1 MTGTREDYP
10 PEVDAVL
17 ELALREDIGSGDVT
31 TGSVVPEDAVLT
43 GEIRAK
49 GAGVVSGIGLCGAVF
64 RKLDPGCAWEEAA
77 SDGDGVSP
85 GDVLARVTGR
95 ARAILSA
102 ERTALNVL
110 QKMSGISTLTSL
122 FVEAVAGSGVRIKDT
137 RKTLPGLRWISKYAV
152 AAGGG
157 HNHRAGL
164 YDGVLIKDNHIKA
177 AGGITAAVG
186 KARRSAGED
195 FSIEVETK
203 TMEQV
208 REAVSCGTDVIMLD
222 NMDVRE
228 IGEAVSL
235 IDRRALVEV
244 SGGVT
249 LENVGEMA
257 RSGVDFISVGAITHS
272 APCLDISFDVLDS

>member
-1 MTGTREDYP
+1 MRENYP
-10 PEVDAVL
+10 REVDVVL

-31 TGSVVPEDAVLT
+31 TDSVVPEDAVLT

-49 GAGVVSGIGLCGAVF
+49 GAGVVSGMGLSRAVF
-64 RKLDPGCAWEEAA
+64 RKLDPECEWEEIV
-77 SDGDGVSP
+77 SDGDRVSP
-85 GDVLARVTGR
+85 GDALARVTGR
-95 ARAILSA
+95 SRAILSA
-102 ERTALNVL
+102 ERTALNIL
-110 QKMSGISTLTSL
+110 QKMSGISTLTSF
-122 FVEAVAGSGVRIKDT
+122 FVKAVAGSGVKIKDT

-177 AGGITAAVG
+177 AGSIEAAVG

-195 FSIEVETK
+195 FPIEVETK

-208 REAVSCGTDVIMLD
+208 KEAVSCGVDVIMLD
-222 NMDVRE
+222 NMGIRE
-228 IGEAVSL
+228 IEEAVRL

-249 LENVGEMA
+249 LESVGEMA
-257 RSGVDFISVGAITHS
+257 RSGVDFISVGALTHS
-272 APCLDISFDVLDS
+272 APCLDISFDVLD

>member
-1 MTGTREDYP
+1 MKIRENYP

-31 TGSVVPEDAVLT
+31 TDSIVPENTVLT
-43 GEIRAK
+43 GEMCAK
-49 GAGVVSGIGLCGAVF
+49 GSGVVSGLGLCGVVF
-64 RKLDPGCAWEEAA
+64 RKLDPDCEWEELV
-77 SDGDGVSP
+77 SDGDRVSP
-85 GDVLARVTGR
+85 GDVIARVTGQS
-95 ARAILSA
+95 RAILSA
-102 ERTALNVL
+102 ERTALNIL
-110 QKMSGISTLTSL
+110 QKMSGISTLTSF
-122 FVEAVAGSGVRIKDT
+122 FVEIAADSGVKIKDT

-177 AGGITAAVG
+177 AGGVTIAV
-186 KARRSAGED
+186 RRVRESVGED

-208 REAVSCGTDVIMLD
+208 KEAVSCGADVIMLD
-222 NMDVRE
+222 NMDVWE
-228 IGEAVSL
+228 IEEAVRF
-235 IDRRALVEV
+235 IDHRALVEA

-249 LENVGEMA
+249 LENVSEIA
-257 RSGVDFISVGAITHS
+257 RSGVDFISVGALTHS
-272 APCLDISFDVLDS
+272 APCLDISFGVLD

>member
-1 MTGTREDYP
+1 MKSRENYP

-31 TGSVVPEDAVLT
+31 TQSIVPEDAVLT
-43 GEIRAK
+43 GELYAK
-49 GAGVVSGIGLCGAVF
+49 GTGVISGIGLSGAVF
-64 RKLDPGCAWEEAA
+64 QKLDPNCEWEEMVC
-77 SDGDGVSP
+77 DGDRVSP
-85 GDVLARVTGR
+85 GDTLARVTGR
-95 ARAILSA
+95 SRAILSA
-102 ERTALNVL
+102 ERTALNIL
-110 QKMSGISTLTSL
+110 QKMSGISTLTSF
-122 FVEAVAGSGVRIKDT
+122 FVEAVAGSGAKIKDT

-177 AGGITAAVG
+177 AGGIAEAVW
-186 KARRSAGED
+186 KARQSVGED

-208 REAVSCGTDVIMLD
+208 KEAVSCGADVIMLD
-222 NMDVRE
+222 NMDIRE
-228 IGEAVSL
+228 IREAVRL
-235 IDRRALVEV
+235 IARRALVEA

-249 LENVGEMA
+249 LENVGEIA
-257 RSGVDFISVGAITHS
+257 RSGVDFISVGALTHS
-272 APCLDISFDVLDS
+272 APCLDISFDVLE

>member
-1 MTGTREDYP
+1 MKSRENYP

-31 TGSVVPEDAVLT
+31 TQSIVPEDAVLT
-43 GEIRAK
+43 GALCAK
-49 GAGVVSGIGLCGAVF
+49 GTGVISGIGLSGAVF
-64 RKLDPGCAWEEAA
+64 QKLDPNCEWEEMVC
-77 SDGDGVSP
+77 DGDRVSP
-85 GDVLARVTGR
+85 GDTLARVTGR
-95 ARAILSA
+95 SRAILSA
-102 ERTALNVL
+102 ERTALNIL
-110 QKMSGISTLTSL
+110 QKMSGISTLTSF
-122 FVEAVAGSGVRIKDT
+122 FVEAVAGSAAKIKDT

-177 AGGITAAVG
+177 AGSIVEAVW
-186 KARRSAGED
+186 KARQSVGED

-208 REAVSCGTDVIMLD
+208 KEAVSCGADVIMLD
-222 NMDVRE
+222 NMDIRE
-228 IGEAVSL
+228 IREAVRL
-235 IDRRALVEV
+235 IARRALVEA

-249 LENVGEMA
+249 LENVGEIA
-257 RSGVDFISVGAITHS
+257 RSGVDFISVGALTHS
-272 APCLDISFDVLDS
+272 APCLDISFDVLE

>member
-1 MTGTREDYP
+1 MKTHENYP
-10 PEVDAVL
+10 QEVDAVL

-31 TGSVVPEDAVLT
+31 TGSIVPEDAVLT

-49 GAGVVSGIGLCGAVF
+49 GTGVISGIGLCCEVF
-64 RKLDPGCAWEEAA
+64 RKLDPDCMWEEIVH
-77 SDGDGVSP
+77 DGDRVSP
-85 GDVLARVTGR
+85 GDTLARVAGK

-102 ERTALNVL
+102 ERTALNIL

-122 FVEAVAGSGVRIKDT
+122 FVEAVAGSGVKIKDT

-177 AGGITAAVG
+177 AGSIAAAVG
-186 KARRSAGED
+186 KARENVGED
-195 FSIEVETK
+195 FSVEVETK

-208 REAVSCGTDVIMLD
+208 KEAVSCGVDVIMLD

-228 IGEAVSL
+228 IEEAVGL

-249 LENVGEMA
+249 LENVKGMA
-257 RSGVDFISVGAITHS
+257 RSGVDFISVGALTHS
-272 APCLDISFDVLDS
+272 APCLDISFDVLNS

>member
-1 MTGTREDYP
+1 MKSRENYP

-31 TGSVVPEDAVLT
+31 TQSIVPEDAVLT
-43 GEIRAK
+43 GALCAK
-49 GAGVVSGIGLCGAVF
+49 GTGVISGIGLSGAVF
-64 RKLDPGCAWEEAA
+64 QKLDPNCEWEEMVC
-77 SDGDGVSP
+77 DGDRVSP
-85 GDVLARVTGR
+85 GDTLARVTGR
-95 ARAILSA
+95 SRAILSA
-102 ERTALNVL
+102 ERTALNIL
-110 QKMSGISTLTSL
+110 QKMSGISTLTSF
-122 FVEAVAGSGVRIKDT
+122 FVEAVAGSGAKIKDT

-177 AGGITAAVG
+177 AGGIAEAVW
-186 KARRSAGED
+186 KARQSVGED

-208 REAVSCGTDVIMLD
+208 KEAVSCGADVIMLD
-222 NMDVRE
+222 NMDIRE
-228 IGEAVSL
+228 IREAVRL
-235 IDRRALVEV
+235 IARRALVEA

-249 LENVGEMA
+249 LENVGEIA
-257 RSGVDFISVGAITHS
+257 RSGVDFISVGALTHS
-272 APCLDISFDVLDS
+272 APCLDISFDVLE

>member
-1 MTGTREDYP
+1 MTKTRESYP
-10 PEVDAVL
+10 KEVDAVL
-17 ELALREDIGSGDVT
+17 ELALREDMGSGDIT
-31 TGSVVPEDAVLT
+31 TANVVPGDAVLT
-43 GEIRAK
+43 GEVRAK
-49 GAGVVSGIGLCGAVF
+49 GTGVVSGIGLCGAVF
-64 RKLDPGCAWEEAA
+64 RKLDPGCEWEE
-77 SDGDGVSP
+77 SVRDGDAVSP

-95 ARAILSA
+95 AGAVLSA

-122 FVEAVAGSGVRIKDT
+122 FVEAVAGSGVKIKDT

-177 AGGITAAVG
+177 AGSMAAAVRR
-186 KARRSAGED
+186 ARDGVGED
-195 FSIEVETK
+195 FPIEVETK

-208 REAVSCGTDVIMLD
+208 GEALSLGVSVIMLD
-222 NMDVRE
+222 NMDTRE
-228 IGEAVSL
+228 IGEAVRL
-235 IDRRALVEV
+235 IDRRALVEA

-249 LENVGEMA
+249 LGNVREMA
-257 RSGVDFISVGAITHS
+257 RSGVDFISVGALTHS
-272 APCLDISFDVLDS
+272 APCLDISFDVLD

>member
-1 MTGTREDYP
+1 MKSRENYP

-31 TGSVVPEDAVLT
+31 TQSIVPEDAVLT
-43 GEIRAK
+43 GVLCAK
-49 GAGVVSGIGLCGAVF
+49 GTGVISGVGLSGAVF
-64 RKLDPGCAWEEAA
+64 QKLDPNCEWEEMVC
-77 SDGDGVSP
+77 DGDRVSP
-85 GDVLARVTGR
+85 GDTLARVTGR
-95 ARAILSA
+95 SRAILSA
-102 ERTALNVL
+102 ERTALNIL
-110 QKMSGISTLTSL
+110 QKMSGISTLTSF
-122 FVEAVAGSGVRIKDT
+122 FVEAVAGSAAKIKDT

-177 AGGITAAVG
+177 AGGIAEAVW
-186 KARRSAGED
+186 KARQSVGED

-208 REAVSCGTDVIMLD
+208 KEAVSCGADVIMLD
-222 NMDVRE
+222 NMDIRE
-228 IGEAVSL
+228 IREAVRL
-235 IDRRALVEV
+235 IARRALVEA

-249 LENVGEMA
+249 LENVGEIA
-257 RSGVDFISVGAITHS
+257 RSGVDFISVGALTHS
-272 APCLDISFDVLDS
+272 APCLDISFDVLE

>member
-1 MTGTREDYP
+1 MKSRENYP

-31 TGSVVPEDAVLT
+31 TQSIVPEDAVLT
-43 GEIRAK
+43 GALCAK
-49 GAGVVSGIGLCGAVF
+49 GTGVISGIGLSGAVF
-64 RKLDPGCAWEEAA
+64 QKLDPNCEWEEMVC
-77 SDGDGVSP
+77 DGDRVSP
-85 GDVLARVTGR
+85 GDTLARVTGR
-95 ARAILSA
+95 SRAILSA
-102 ERTALNVL
+102 ERTALNIL
-110 QKMSGISTLTSL
+110 QKMSGISTLTSF
-122 FVEAVAGSGVRIKDT
+122 FVEAVAGSAAKIKDT

-177 AGGITAAVG
+177 AGGIVEAVW
-186 KARRSAGED
+186 KARQSVGED

-208 REAVSCGTDVIMLD
+208 KEAVSCGADVIMLD
-222 NMDVRE
+222 NMDIRE
-228 IGEAVSL
+228 IREAVRL
-235 IDRRALVEV
+235 IARRALVEA

-249 LENVGEMA
+249 LENVGEIA
-257 RSGVDFISVGAITHS
+257 RSGVDFISVGALTHS
-272 APCLDISFDVLDS
+272 APCLDISFDVLE

>member
-1 MTGTREDYP
+1 MNTRGDYP
-10 PEVDAVL
+10 QEVDAVL

-31 TGSVVPEDAVLT
+31 TDSIVPEDAVLT

-49 GAGVVSGIGLCGAVF
+49 GSGVVSGMGLSCAVF
-64 RKLDPGCAWEEAA
+64 RKLDPDCAWEEIVH
-77 SDGDGVSP
+77 DGDRVSP
-85 GDVLARVTGR
+85 GDALARVTGR
-95 ARAILSA
+95 SRAILSA
-102 ERTALNVL
+102 ERTALNIL

-122 FVEAVAGSGVRIKDT
+122 FVEAVADSGVKIKDT

-177 AGGITAAVG
+177 AGGIAAAVA
-186 KARRSAGED
+186 KAREGVGED
-195 FSIEVETK
+195 FPVEVETK

-208 REAVSCGTDVIMLD
+208 KEAVSCGADVIMLD
-222 NMDVRE
+222 NMDIAE
-228 IGEAVSL
+228 IEEAVIF

-244 SGGVT
+244 SGGIT
-249 LENVGEMA
+249 LENVKEMA
-257 RSGVDFISVGAITHS
+257 RSGVDFISVGALTHS
-272 APCLDISFDVLDS
+272 APCLDISFDVLN

>member
-1 MTGTREDYP
+1 MKSRENYP

-31 TGSVVPEDAVLT
+31 TQSIVPEDAVLT
-43 GEIRAK
+43 GALCAK
-49 GAGVVSGIGLCGAVF
+49 GTGVISGIGLSGAVF
-64 RKLDPGCAWEEAA
+64 QKLDPNCEWEEMVC
-77 SDGDGVSP
+77 DGDRVSP
-85 GDVLARVTGR
+85 GDTLARVTGR
-95 ARAILSA
+95 SRAILSA
-102 ERTALNVL
+102 ERTALNIL
-110 QKMSGISTLTSL
+110 QKMSGISTLTSF
-122 FVEAVAGSGVRIKDT
+122 FVEAVAGSAAKIKDT

-177 AGGITAAVG
+177 AGGIAEAVW
-186 KARRSAGED
+186 KARQSVGED

-208 REAVSCGTDVIMLD
+208 KEAVSCGADVIMLD
-222 NMDVRE
+222 NMDIRE
-228 IGEAVSL
+228 IREAVRL
-235 IDRRALVEV
+235 IARRALVEA

-249 LENVGEMA
+249 LENVGEIA
-257 RSGVDFISVGAITHS
+257 RSGVDFISVGALTHS
-272 APCLDISFDVLDS
+272 APCLDISFDVLE

>member
-1 MTGTREDYP
+1 MKSRENYP

-31 TGSVVPEDAVLT
+31 TQSIVPEDAVLT
-43 GEIRAK
+43 GALCAK
-49 GAGVVSGIGLCGAVF
+49 GTGVISGIGLSGAVF
-64 RKLDPGCAWEEAA
+64 QKLDPNCEWEEMVC
-77 SDGDGVSP
+77 DGDRVSP
-85 GDVLARVTGR
+85 GDTLARVTGR
-95 ARAILSA
+95 SRAILSA
-102 ERTALNVL
+102 ERTALNIL
-110 QKMSGISTLTSL
+110 QKMSGISTLTSF
-122 FVEAVAGSGVRIKDT
+122 FVEAVAGSAAKIKDT

-177 AGGITAAVG
+177 AGGIAEAVW
-186 KARRSAGED
+186 KARQSVGED

-208 REAVSCGTDVIMLD
+208 KEAVSCGADVIMLD
-222 NMDVRE
+222 NMDIRE
-228 IGEAVSL
+228 IREAVSL
-235 IDRRALVEV
+235 IDGRALAEA

-249 LENVGEMA
+249 LENVGEIA
-257 RSGVDFISVGAITHS
+257 RSGVDFISVGALTHS
-272 APCLDISFDVLDS
+272 APCLDISFDVLE

>member
-1 MTGTREDYP
+1 MKTHENYP
-10 PEVDAVL
+10 QEVDAVL
-17 ELALREDIGSGDVT
+17 ELALREDIGSGDIT
-31 TGSVVPEDAVLT
+31 TGSIVPEDAVLT

-49 GAGVVSGIGLCGAVF
+49 GTGVISGIGLCCEVF
-64 RKLDPGCAWEEAA
+64 RKLGPDCAWEEIVH
-77 SDGDGVSP
+77 DGDRVSP
-85 GDVLARVTGR
+85 GDTLARVTGK

-102 ERTALNVL
+102 ERTALNIL

-122 FVEAVAGSGVRIKDT
+122 FVEAVAGSGVKIKDT

-177 AGGITAAVG
+177 AGSIAAAVG
-186 KARRSAGED
+186 KARENVGED
-195 FSIEVETK
+195 FSVEVETK

-208 REAVSCGTDVIMLD
+208 KEAVSCGVDVIMLD

-228 IGEAVSL
+228 IEEAVGL

-249 LENVGEMA
+249 LENVKGMA
-257 RSGVDFISVGAITHS
+257 RSGVDFISVGALTHS
-272 APCLDISFDVLDS
+272 APCLDISFDVLNS

>member
-1 MTGTREDYP
+1 MKSRENYP

-31 TGSVVPEDAVLT
+31 TQSIVPEDAVLT
-43 GEIRAK
+43 GALCAK
-49 GAGVVSGIGLCGAVF
+49 GTGVISGIGLSGAVF
-64 RKLDPGCAWEEAA
+64 QKLDPNCEWEEMVC
-77 SDGDGVSP
+77 DGDRVSP
-85 GDVLARVTGR
+85 GDTLARVTGR
-95 ARAILSA
+95 SRAILSA
-102 ERTALNVL
+102 ERTALNIL
-110 QKMSGISTLTSL
+110 QKMSGISTLTSF
-122 FVEAVAGSGVRIKDT
+122 FVEAVDGSAAKIKDT

-177 AGGITAAVG
+177 AGGIAEAVW
-186 KARRSAGED
+186 KARQSVGED

-208 REAVSCGTDVIMLD
+208 KEAVSCGADVIMLD
-222 NMDVRE
+222 NMDIRE
-228 IGEAVSL
+228 IREAVRL
-235 IDRRALVEV
+235 IARRALVEA

-249 LENVGEMA
+249 LENVGEIA
-257 RSGVDFISVGAITHS
+257 RSGVDFISVGALTHS
-272 APCLDISFDVLDS
+272 APCLDISFDVLE

>member
-1 MTGTREDYP
+1 MKTREDYP
-10 PEVDAVL
+10 REVDAVL
-17 ELALREDIGSGDVT
+17 ELALREDMGSGDVT
-31 TGSVVPEDAVLT
+31 TDSVVPEDAVLT

-49 GAGVVSGIGLCGAVF
+49 GTGVVSGTGLCYAVF
-64 RKLDPGCAWEEAA
+64 RKLDPDCEWEEIVR
-77 SDGDGVSP
+77 DGDRVSP
-85 GDVLARVTGR
+85 GDALARVRGR
-95 ARAILSA
+95 SRAILSA

-110 QKMSGISTLTSL
+110 QKMSGISTLTSF
-122 FVEAVAGSGVRIKDT
+122 FVEAVAGTGVKIKDT

-177 AGGITAAVG
+177 AGSIAAAVG
-186 KARRSAGED
+186 KARRSVGED

-208 REAVSCGTDVIMLD
+208 KEAVSCGVDVIMLD
-222 NMDVRE
+222 NMDIRE
-228 IGEAVSL
+228 IGEAVRL
-235 IDRRALVEV
+235 IDRRALVEA

-249 LENVGEMA
+249 LGNVREMA
-257 RSGVDFISVGAITHS
+257 RSGVDFISVGALTHS
-272 APCLDISFDVLDS
+272 APCLDISFDVLD

>member
-1 MTGTREDYP
+1 MKSRENYP

-31 TGSVVPEDAVLT
+31 TQSIVPEDAVLT
-43 GEIRAK
+43 GALCAK
-49 GAGVVSGIGLCGAVF
+49 GTGVISGIGLSGAVF
-64 RKLDPGCAWEEAA
+64 QKLDPNCEWEEMVC
-77 SDGDGVSP
+77 DGDRVSP
-85 GDVLARVTGR
+85 GDTLARVTGGS
-95 ARAILSA
+95 RAILSA
-102 ERTALNVL
+102 ERTALNIL
-110 QKMSGISTLTSL
+110 QKMSGISTLTSF
-122 FVEAVAGSGVRIKDT
+122 FVEAVAGSGAKIKDT

-177 AGGITAAVG
+177 AGGIAEAVW
-186 KARRSAGED
+186 KARQSVGED

-208 REAVSCGTDVIMLD
+208 KEAVSCGADVIMLD
-222 NMDVRE
+222 NMDIRE
-228 IGEAVSL
+228 IREAVRL
-235 IDRRALVEV
+235 IARRALVEA

-249 LENVGEMA
+249 LENVGEIA
-257 RSGVDFISVGAITHS
+257 RSGIDFISVGALTHS
-272 APCLDISFDVLDS
+272 APCLDISFDVLE

>member
-1 MTGTREDYP
+1 MKSRENYP

-31 TGSVVPEDAVLT
+31 TQSIVPEDAVLT
-43 GEIRAK
+43 GALCAK
-49 GAGVVSGIGLCGAVF
+49 GTGVISGIGLSGAVF
-64 RKLDPGCAWEEAA
+64 QKLDPNCEWEEMVC
-77 SDGDGVSP
+77 DGDRVSP
-85 GDVLARVTGR
+85 GDTLACVTGR
-95 ARAILSA
+95 SRAILSA
-102 ERTALNVL
+102 ERTALNIL
-110 QKMSGISTLTSL
+110 QKMSGISTLTSF
-122 FVEAVAGSGVRIKDT
+122 FVEAVAGSGAKIKDT

-177 AGGITAAVG
+177 AGGIAEAVW
-186 KARRSAGED
+186 KARQSVGED

-208 REAVSCGTDVIMLD
+208 KEAVSCGADVIMLD
-222 NMDVRE
+222 NMDIRE
-228 IGEAVSL
+228 IREAVRL
-235 IDRRALVEV
+235 IARRALVEA

-249 LENVGEMA
+249 LENVGEIA
-257 RSGVDFISVGAITHS
+257 RSGVDFISVGALTHS
-272 APCLDISFDVLDS
+272 APCLDISFDVLE

>member
-1 MTGTREDYP
+1 MNTHENYP
-10 PEVDAVL
+10 QEVDAVL

-31 TGSVVPEDAVLT
+31 TGSIVPEDAVLT

-49 GAGVVSGIGLCGAVF
+49 GTGVVSGIGLSGVVF
-64 RKLDPGCAWEEAA
+64 RKLDPDCAWEEVVR
-77 SDGDGVSP
+77 DGDRVSP
-85 GDVLARVTGR
+85 GDTLARVTGR

-102 ERTALNVL
+102 ERTALNIL

-122 FVEAVAGSGVRIKDT
+122 FVEAVAGSGVKIKDT

-164 YDGVLIKDNHIKA
+164 YDGVLIKDNHIEA
-177 AGGITAAVG
+177 AGSITAAVE
-186 KARRSAGED
+186 KVRQRAGEG

-208 REAVSCGTDVIMLD
+208 GEAVSCGVDVIMLD
-222 NMDVRE
+222 NMDIRE
-228 IGEAVSL
+228 IGEAVRL

-249 LENVGEMA
+249 LENVKEMA
-257 RSGVDFISVGAITHS
+257 QSGVDFISVGALTHS
-272 APCLDISFDVLDS
+272 APCLDISFDVLES